1 MKKTSPNIAYFKAPT
16 SRANF
21 ELGQV
26 LVTGVPIKDE
36 YTALVATEGKFT
48 DSTDVEHEFTPERLQ
63 TIVEHTNKA
72 IDSGTVVPVCA
83 DHKKDIPN
91 TIGSISGRAFTKI
104 ITPEDLP
111 NQNSQHLVGK
121 LGMFLSG
128 VKVAAAKGIEALKSG
143 VKSVS
148 MGLNLDPNEHRI
160 MELSLVPIP
169 AIPNMGLFH
178 KKVLK
183 AMSSTANFSGI
194 PDSGNAVTWDE
205 LEANDQAI
213 DDLQDEYNEICQKL
227 WLLLKNAYDN
237 DGINIDSPEVLLQL
251 IYSQLNGFSVKII
264 ELLGLTSL
272 MQQMNQT
279 AQAGAMAP
287 QDQAAQTQAQLQGG
301 AESGMTI
308 PQLQQQTTYK
318 RGSNKL
324 AQFNLSKG
332 TNKKYVRG
340 SAAKC

>member
-1 MKKTSPNIAYFKAPT
+1 MKKTSPNIAYFKAPA

-26 LVTGVPIKDE
+26 LVSGTPIKDE

-48 DSTDVEHEFTPERLQ
+48 DSTDVEHDFSVERLN
-63 TIVEHTNKA
+63 TIVEHTNRA

-91 TIGSISGRAFTKI
+91 TIGSINGRAFTKV
-104 ITPEDLP
+104 ITEADLP
-111 NQNSQHLVGK
+111 NQNSKHLVGK

-128 VKVAAAKGIEALKSG
+128 VKVAAAKGIEALRSG

-178 KKVLK
+178 KKVSK
-183 AMSSTANFSGI
+183 AMTANFSGI

-205 LEANDQAI
+205 LDANDQAI

-237 DGINIDSPEVLLQL
+237 DAINIDSPEVLLQL

-264 ELLGLTSL
+264 ELLGLTQL
-272 MQQMNQT
+272 MQQMNQQ
-279 AQAGAMAP
+279 AQAGVMTQ
-287 QDQAAQTQAQLQGG
+287 QDQAAQTQSQLQGG

-318 RGSNKL
+318 RGTNKL
-324 AQFNLSKG
+324 AQFNLSTTG
-332 TNKKYVRG
+332 KKYVRG
-340 SAAKC
+340 TAKC

>member
-1 MKKTSPNIAYFKAPT
+1 MKKTNIAYFKAPA
-16 SRANF
+16 SANF

-26 LVTGVPIKDE
+26 LVAGTPLKEE

-48 DSTDVEHEFTPERLQ
+48 DSTDIEHEFSAERLN
-63 TIVEHTNKA
+63 TIVEHTNRA

-91 TIGSISGRAFTKI
+91 TIGSINGRAFTKV
-104 ITPEDLP
+104 ITEADLP
-111 NQNSQHLVGK
+111 NPNSKHLVGK

-128 VKVAAAKGIEALKSG
+128 VKVAAAKGVEALKSG

-178 KKVLK
+178 KKVSK
-183 AMSSTANFSGI
+183 AMTANFSVI

-205 LEANDQAI
+205 LDANDQAI

-237 DGINIDSPEVLLQL
+237 DEIKIDSP
-251 IYSQLNGFSVKII
+251 
-264 ELLGLTSL
+264 
-272 MQQMNQT
+272 
-279 AQAGAMAP
+279 
-287 QDQAAQTQAQLQGG
+287 
-301 AESGMTI
+301 
-308 PQLQQQTTYK
+308 
-318 RGSNKL
+318 
-324 AQFNLSKG
+324 
-332 TNKKYVRG
+332 
-340 SAAKC
+340 

>member
-1 MKKTSPNIAYFKAPT
+1 MKKTNIAYFKAPA

-26 LVTGVPIKDE
+26 LSGSPVKDE

-48 DSTDVEHEFTPERLQ
+48 DSTDVEHDFSAERLN
-63 TIVEHTNKA
+63 TIVEHTNRA

-91 TIGSISGRAFTKI
+91 TIGSISGRAFTKV
-104 ITPEDLP
+104 ITSADLP

-128 VKVAAAKGIEALKSG
+128 VKVAAAKGIEALRSG

-178 KKVLK
+178 KKVSK
-183 AMSSTANFSGI
+183 AMTANFAGI
-194 PDSGNAVTWDE
+194 PDSSNAVTWDE
-205 LEANDQAI
+205 LDANDQQI
-213 DDLQDEYNEICQKL
+213 DDLQDDYNDICQKL
-227 WLLLKNAYDN
+227 WMLLKNAYDN
-237 DGINIDSPEVLLQL
+237 DGVNIDTPEVLLQL
-251 IYSQLNGFSVKII
+251 IYSQLNGFSMKVID
-264 ELLGLTSL
+264 LLGLTAL
-272 MQQMNQT
+272 MQQANQQ
-279 AQAGAMAP
+279 AQPAALNP
-287 QDQAAQTQAQLQGG
+287 QDQAAQTQGQLQGG

-308 PQLQQQTTYK
+308 PQMQQQTTYK
-318 RGSNKL
+318 RGTNKL
-324 AQFNLSKG
+324 AQFALPSS
-332 TNKKYVRG
+332 TSKKYVRG
-340 SAAKC
+340 TAKC